1 MIKKSLC
8 FFLLALMPTFI
19 LANNT
24 LTPMMGFGQNL
35 EPNNNSIKDL
45 QEGFEYLRNHI
56 GGDSLLIEANLYEF
70 GSIDGNIAPD
80 PQRALKIY
88 IKLYGQGNPYAAYK
102 LGMLA
107 WLIKKDPKAVD
118 KSLVDILKSARGL
131 DPLVYFQEAV
141 KMDSNY
147 RYKDI
152 VSGVRKILGIYVFI
166 ELKDY
171 KKTIEIMN
179 NPDIESSSIAQ
190 LYSAFAYYELKNKE
204 MANLFLNKA
213 CHNKDKGDEVNM
225 FCSSSKVLDRQK
237 IGE

>member
-1 MIKKSLC
+1 MINKLLVLS
-8 FFLLALMPTFI
+8 LLALFAT
-19 LANNT
+19 ANNA
-24 LTPMMGFGQNL
+24 LTPVIGFGQNL
-35 EPNNNSIKDL
+35 EPGNDSIKDL

-70 GSIDGNIAPD
+70 GSIDGKIVPD
-80 PQRALKIY
+80 PKRALKIY
-88 IKLYGQGNPYAAYK
+88 VELYNQGNPYAAYK
-102 LGMLA
+102 LGMLS
-107 WLIKKDPKAVD
+107 WSFKKDPKNVD
-118 KSLVDILKSARGL
+118 KSLVDILKNAGGL
-131 DPLVYFQEAV
+131 NPLIYFQKGV

-152 VSGVRKILGIYVFI
+152 VSGIRKILGIYIFV
-166 ELKDY
+166 ELRDY

-179 NPDIESSSIAQ
+179 SPDIESSSIAQ

-204 MANLFLNKA
+204 MANFFLNKA
-213 CHNKDKGDEVNM
+213 CGNPNKSDEVNM

>member
-1 MIKKSLC
+1 MIKRIFML
-8 FFLLALMPTFI
+8 FLLALMPTFV
-19 LANNT
+19 LSSNA
-24 LTPMMGFGQNL
+24 LTPMMGFGQDL
-35 EPNNNSIKDL
+35 EPNSDSIKDI
-45 QEGFEYLRNHI
+45 QEGFEYLRKHI

-70 GSIDGNIAPD
+70 GSIDGKIAPD
-80 PQRALKIY
+80 PQRALKVY
-88 IKLYGQGNPYAAYK
+88 VELYNQGNPYAAYK

-107 WLIKKDPKAVD
+107 WSIKKDPKAFNE
-118 KSLVDILKSARGL
+118 SLVDILKSARGL
-131 DPLVYFQEAV
+131 DPLVYFQEGV

-152 VSGVRKILGIYVFI
+152 ISGVRKILGIYVFV

-179 NPDIESSSIAQ
+179 SPDIESSSIAQ

-213 CHNKDKGDEVNM
+213 CHNKNISDEVSV
-225 FCSSSKVLDRQK
+225 FCSSSKALDRQK